1 MAGEPFTLKI
11 DYVDRQGVKGVLE
24 VVEREGVLYV
34 SAVDAYPDGS
44 KSELEYRTERYDVG
58 RILAKY
64 NQVRRITKDKKKH
77 IAAVLMAILRG
88 E

>member
-1 MAGEPFTLKI
+1 MGGKCFNLKI
-11 DYVDRQGVKGVLE
+11 EYENRQGVKGVLE

-34 SAVDAYPDGS
+34 SAVDVYPDGS

-64 NQVRRITKDKKKH
+64 NQVRRITKDRQKH
-77 IAAVLMAILRG
+77 VAAVLMAVLAG